1 MTSADSRPSRAVSR
15 KKNSGTSQV
24 FDIRPDGLDYEIE
37 FVGAVDFPGHA
48 VVLVGRDDEGFGEV
62 IQPVNPSRRIVFHDE
77 HNTAAAFR
85 P

>member
-1 MTSADSRPSRAVSR
+1 
-15 KKNSGTSQV
+15 V

-62 IQPVNPSRRIVFHDE
+62 IQPVNPSRRIVFHYE